1 MRSSPLPFLNL
12 QHLCVFLAADV
23 IIMNHFSLFQQFS
36 VTDDGAD
43 GYLGPAQ
50 LSAVVHNQ
58 LKISGER
65 EVSIK
70 NSFLLLPAEFVKVKQ
85 ETNGDFF
92 AV

>member
-1 MRSSPLPFLNL
+1 
-12 QHLCVFLAADV
+12 
-23 IIMNHFSLFQQFS
+23 MNHFSLFQQFS

-43 GYLGPAQ
+43 GYLGPVQ
-50 LSAVVHNQ
+50 LGAVVPNQ

-85 ETNGDFF
+85 ETNGYFF
-92 AV
+92 TV